1 MLQITGRAA
10 TAIQTIVAL
19 QSVVD
24 SEVPS
29 SLVRI
34 CPSEPTLSLDGA
46 ALEQV
51 ELHLDL
57 VAEPDPGDEVVSGPD
72 GAQVW
77 IAASVVPVLENKVLD
92 SEPDARGWPTFVF
105 WAA

>member
-1 MLQITGRAA
+1 VLEITGRAA
-10 TAIQTIVAL
+10 SAIQTIVAL

-24 SEVPS
+24 SEVPE

-34 CPSEPTLSLDGA
+34 SPSEAKPLNGNGPGR
-46 ALEQV
+46 V
-51 ELHLDL
+51 ELRLDL
-57 VAEPDPGDEVVSGPD
+57 VAEPDLGDEVVSGPD

-77 IAASVVPVLENKVLD
+77 IAASVVPMLQDKVLD
-92 SEPDARGWPTFVF
+92 SEPDARGWPIFVF

>member
-1 MLQITGRAA
+1 VLEITGRAA
-10 TAIQTIVAL
+10 NAIQTIVAL

-24 SEVPS
+24 SEVPE

-34 CPSEPTLSLDGA
+34 CPSETVPLDGA
-46 ALEQV
+46 APGRV
-51 ELHLDL
+51 ELRLDL

-77 IAASVVPVLENKVLD
+77 IAASVVPMLENKVLD
-92 SEPDARGWPTFVF
+92 SEPDERGWPIFVF

>member
-1 MLQITGRAA
+1 VLEITDRAA
-10 TAIQTIVAL
+10 SAIQTIVAL

-24 SEVPS
+24 SEVPI
-29 SLVRI
+29 SLARI
-34 CPSEPTLSLDGA
+34 CPGVTSPVPDGA
-46 ALEQV
+46 ALDRV
-51 ELHLDL
+51 ELRLDL

>member
-1 MLQITGRAA
+1 MLEITGRAA
-10 TAIQTIVAL
+10 SAIQTIVAL

-24 SEVPS
+24 SEVPE
-29 SLVRI
+29 SLARI
-34 CPSEPTLSLDGA
+34 CPSETAPLDGA
-46 ALEQV
+46 PGRV
-51 ELHLDL
+51 ELRLDL

-77 IAASVVPVLENKVLD
+77 IAASVVPMLENKVLD
-92 SEPDARGWPTFVF
+92 SEPDARGWPIFVF